1 MGIIE
6 GSQLHEAGLWV
17 SISWRDAVTHG
28 NGQHG
33 VVLVSLDE
41 FFHAM
46 EVWQRD
52 SFALLLTSEGKLR
65 KAGTPET
72 TVLHL
77 TGANARFKSAS
88 IGKALSAYIDEEAPK
103 VLEVL
108 RDINANLKDYAKK
121 DASVW
126 ELLGWGKQAD
136 DDPPEIIRGTQLAL
150 DAAKVSL
157 K

>member
-6 GSQLHEAGLWV
+6 GSQLREAGLWV
-17 SISWRDAVTHG
+17 SISWRDAIDHG
-28 NGQHG
+28 NGQYG
-33 VVLVSLDE
+33 TALVSLDE
-41 FFHAM
+41 FFSAM
-46 EVWQRD
+46 EAWQRD

-72 TVLHL
+72 TALHL

-103 VLEVL
+103 VLEIL
-108 RDINANLKDYAKK
+108 RDVNANLKDYAKK
-121 DASVW
+121 DETVW
-126 ELLGWGKQAD
+126 ERLGWGKWPAS
-136 DDPPEIIRGTQLAL
+136 DPPEIIRVTQLAL
-150 DAAKVSL
+150 DAAKSAL